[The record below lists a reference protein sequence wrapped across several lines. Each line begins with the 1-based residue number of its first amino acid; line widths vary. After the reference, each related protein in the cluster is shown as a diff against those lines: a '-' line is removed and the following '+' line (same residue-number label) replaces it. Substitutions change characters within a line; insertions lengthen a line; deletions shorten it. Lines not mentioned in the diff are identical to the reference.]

1 MRHTL
6 VAPTFEGRDRGIRFV
21 SAPLDVGQFPGLV
34 EEQLLG
40 TVEPTQGLERAVRPS
55 SEVSGSRRGSHPPAP
70 TDPGVTISRHRALV
84 ILTARNCAPMPNG
97 RRAWDVGG

>member
-6 VAPTFEGRDRGIRFV
+6 VAPTFEGRDRGNRFV

-55 SEVSGSRRGSHPPAP
+55 SSRRRIFGDADIGGLRDYPS
-70 TDPGVTISRHRALV
+70 GRA
-84 ILTARNCAPMPNG
+84 
-97 RRAWDVGG
+97 